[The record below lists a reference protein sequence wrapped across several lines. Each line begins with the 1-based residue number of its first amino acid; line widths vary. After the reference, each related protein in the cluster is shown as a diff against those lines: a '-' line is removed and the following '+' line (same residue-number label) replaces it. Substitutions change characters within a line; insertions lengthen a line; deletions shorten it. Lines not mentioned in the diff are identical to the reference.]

1 METLEQYMAR
11 REATRAELT
20 GTDGDNDILVQDAL
34 GRLAPAAAP
43 RASMLVSSGCL
54 SHRQAE

>member
-20 GTDGDNDILVQDAL
+20 GTDGDNDILVQNAL
-34 GRLAPAAAP
+34 GRVAPAAAP
-43 RASMLVSSGCL
+43 RATMLLGSGCL
-54 SHRQAE
+54 SRRQAE